1 MVNRLDSG
9 VSLLGSLQNE
19 ALMIQ
24 KQTSKSLISIK
35 DQYRKQRLLDKKLRN
50 AGVIG
55 KRSLLKN
62 FILRNGLMD
71 D

>member
-50 AGVIG
+50 AGVTG

>member
-24 KQTSKSLISIK
+24 RQTSKSLISIK

-50 AGVIG
+50 AGVTG